1 MNDRLVECPLGER
14 LVAGELQVSRGLF
27 VVVGLE
33 PVMGDQA
40 VDALRAVGVVRLV
53 PLCSTAMQAGAFRSN
68 QSVVGRLLDEGVL
81 ETVDRLRPA
90 RFLAK
95 KIQAQQMMN
104 GLTDRRETEARH
116 RLD

>member
-53 PLCSTAMQAGAFRSN
+53 PLGSTAMQAGAFRSH
-68 QSVVGRLLDEGVL
+68 QSVRGRLLDKGVL
-81 ETVDRLRPA
+81 EAVDRFRSTG
-90 RFLAK
+90 FLAEK
-95 KIQAQQMMN
+95 VQA
-104 GLTDRRETEARH
+104 
-116 RLD
+116 